1 MKVTV
6 TSRVDGDLDRWLR
19 EYAAAR
25 KWSMSQTIYE
35 LLSEQRKDIQCREMI
50 RKADG
55 RETAQEFM
63 ARLDRIVEKKRVS
76 DDEVMRISGESVE

>member
-1 MKVTV
+1 MKVEPEIKAK
-6 TSRVDGDLDRWLR
+6 LQ
-19 EYAAAR
+19 EIAAAGDGN
-25 KWSMSQTIYE
+25 
-35 LLSEQRKDIQCREMI
+35 LSALVREMIRENLKDRQCREMI